1 MKFFADKQILESGL
15 CGGRIFYLE
24 KRENQYIICTARTP
38 DKNWR
43 GQAKMLQKISYNLGI
58 ATLSRGVIGFLSLLV
73 VGILTRSL
81 GPEGFG
87 QYSAIFAYLYIFTA
101 VADLG
106 LYTFMVREISRIG
119 ELSEERKIASKI
131 FTLRLL
137 AVVSII
143 VLADLLVFA
152 LPYSLKIKI
161 GVLIASLFSIS
172 SSLVQDL
179 VGIFQKYLRLYL
191 VSLSDILARLVQLGS
206 LAVLIRF
213 ESGLL
218 WFVAVVV
225 FSEAVHFGLI
235 FGFSRHM
242 VRVKPMVDFTYFRH
256 VIKTAM
262 PIAVSL
268 VLVLIYFKLDTVM
281 LSVMKPAKDVGIYSV
296 AYKVL
301 EAVIFLPAIYIGLV
315 MPLLSRFAIKSKL
328 EFIKTFR
335 SAFNVITIFALYFS
349 VYVFLMSDWIV
360 KAIGGGAFLE
370 ASPVLKILS
379 FAILLIFF
387 GNLGGN
393 AIIALNLQKKAMWIY
408 LTGAVINVGLNFL
421 LIPKYSYFAAASTT
435 VITEIFITLT
445 MLWLIRQNTKIV
457 INKIAFAKTVL
468 AIIIVAALMLPLIGS
483 FTKASIVSLL
493 YFPLLLALGVF
504 TKSDLR
510 QIISLKKYPEF
521 PGEIEA

>member
-1 MKFFADKQILESGL
+1 
-15 CGGRIFYLE
+15 
-24 KRENQYIICTARTP
+24 
-38 DKNWR
+38 
-43 GQAKMLQKISYNLGI
+43 MLQKISYNLGI
-58 ATLSRGVIGFLSLLV
+58 ATLSRGIIGILSLLV
-73 VGILTRSL
+73 VGILTRYL

-106 LYTFMVREISRIG
+106 LYTFMVREISRTDN
-119 ELSEERKIASKI
+119 SPDERSIASKI

-137 AVVSII
+137 AVVILII
-143 VLADLLVFA
+143 LADMLVFL
-152 LPYSLKIKI
+152 LPYPPIVKV
-161 GVLIASLFSIS
+161 GVLIASLFSVG
-172 SSLVQDL
+172 SSLSQIL
-179 VGIFQKYLRLYL
+179 VGVFQKYLRLYL
-191 VSLSDILARLVQLGS
+191 VSLADVLARLVQLGS
-206 LAVLIRF
+206 LVILIKF
-213 ESGLL
+213 ENGLL

-225 FSEAVHFGLI
+225 FAEAIHAGLI
-235 FGFSRHM
+235 YGFSRRM
-242 VRVKPMVDFTYFRH
+242 IKIKPIIDFVYFRSA
-256 VIKTAM
+256 IKTAL

-281 LSVMKPAKDVGIYSV
+281 LSVMKPAQDVGIYSA

-349 VYVFLMSDWIV
+349 TYIFLMSDWIV
-360 KAIGGGAFLE
+360 RAIGGGAFMQ

-379 FAILLIFF
+379 FAIFLIFF

-408 LTGAVINVGLNFL
+408 LGGAVINVGLNII
-421 LIPKYSYFAAASTT
+421 LIPRYSYFAAASTT
-435 VITEIFITLT
+435 VLAEIFITAS
-445 MLWLIRQNTKIV
+445 MFWLIRQNTKIV
-457 INKIAFAKTVL
+457 INKFAFVKTIL
-468 AIIIVAALMLPLIGS
+468 ASSIVGLLMYPLIGS
-483 FTKASIVSLL
+483 FVKASVVSLA

-504 TKSDLR
+504 TRADLR
-510 QIISLKKYPEF
+510 ETISLKKPPELSR
-521 PGEIEA
+521 

>member
-1 MKFFADKQILESGL
+1 M
-15 CGGRIFYLE
+15 
-24 KRENQYIICTARTP
+24 
-38 DKNWR
+38 
-43 GQAKMLQKISYNLGI
+43 
-58 ATLSRGVIGFLSLLV
+58 VV
-73 VGILTRSL
+73 VGILTRFL

-119 ELSEERKIASKI
+119 EPAEERKIASKI
-131 FTLRLL
+131 FTLRLFI
-137 AVVSII
+137 VVSII
-143 VLADLLVFA
+143 VLADLLIFTF
-152 LPYSLKIKI
+152 PYPLKVKI
-161 GVLIASLFSIS
+161 GVLIASFFSVG
-172 SSLVQDL
+172 SSLVQVL
-179 VGIFQKYLRLYL
+179 TGIFQKYLRIYL

-206 LAVLIRF
+206 LIILIRF
-213 ESGLL
+213 ETGLL

-235 FGFSRHM
+235 FGFSRRM
-242 VRVKPMVDFTYFRH
+242 VRIKPMVDFTYFRH
-256 VIKTAM
+256 AIKTAL

-281 LSVMKPAKDVGIYSV
+281 LSVMKPAKDVGIYSA

-315 MPLLSRFAIKSKL
+315 MPLLSRFAVKSKL
-328 EFIKTFR
+328 EFIKTFK

-349 VYVFLMSDWIV
+349 AYIFLMSDWIV

-408 LTGAVINVGLNFL
+408 FSGAVINVGLNFL

-445 MLWLIRQNTKIV
+445 MFWLIKQNTKIV
-457 INKIAFAKTVL
+457 VNRVIFAKTVL
-468 AIIIVAALMLPLIGS
+468 AIALVVALMYPLTAS
-483 FTKASIVSLL
+483 FAKASLASLI
-493 YFPLLLALGVF
+493 YFPLLLALRVF
-504 TKSDLR
+504 TKADLR
-510 QIISLKKYPEF
+510 QILSLKKTPEL
-521 PGEIEA
+521 PGEIES